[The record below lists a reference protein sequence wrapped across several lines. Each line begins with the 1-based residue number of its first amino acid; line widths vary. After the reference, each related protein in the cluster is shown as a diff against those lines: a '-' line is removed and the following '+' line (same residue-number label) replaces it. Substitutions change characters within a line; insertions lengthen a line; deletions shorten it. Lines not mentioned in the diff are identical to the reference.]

1 MCWLYMPAARWR
13 KQNKTARFNLRS
25 FYSSVL
31 STSSPSGCFPFL
43 PPPHLSSAGV
53 RGQRG
58 DKASETGSCVRDY
71 LTVRSSDQ
79 LRSISAAGNWPV
91 KMSSGGNHLWRSSDL
106 PFGGTS
112 PSRAGARTQ
121 TSQSPPLSRSVLT
134 ASVQINGRE
143 RGSTSWQCEAAR
155 WLMKAAVCLHVSRH
169 RVMTA
174 AVTRSKRTS
183 SAKTL

>member
-13 KQNKTARFNLRS
+13 KQNKTGRFNLHS
-25 FYSSVL
+25 FYSGVL

-79 LRSISAAGNWPV
+79 PRSLSAAGNWPV
-91 KMSSGGNHLWRSSDL
+91 KMSSGGNRLWRSSDL
-106 PFGGTS
+106 PFWWNQSQSRRREDANVAVS
-112 PSRAGARTQ
+112 PSFALG
-121 TSQSPPLSRSVLT
+121 SDGFSP
-134 ASVQINGRE
+134 N
-143 RGSTSWQCEAAR
+143 
-155 WLMKAAVCLHVSRH
+155 
-169 RVMTA
+169 
-174 AVTRSKRTS
+174 KRP
-183 SAKTL
+183 